1 MSEFAQNA
9 ANRKGCDAHHKRGLE
24 LLRAAFRFARVSQ
37 QAESQSANLLLLTWT
52 AGMLDAL
59 SYIRAHVFTANMTG
73 NLVLLG
79 IHLVERDFP
88 DAGRALL
95 ALFAFAAGCFV
106 AGLLILEKEDRGRPV
121 MPIGFSAEFIF
132 LLIFAG
138 LFQLDRTPGGYLL
151 QGALICTAAAALA
164 IQSVVVRRLNVSGVV
179 TTFLT
184 GTITTS
190 MLGVVRIVRKQKRTG
205 AGGERAEEVH
215 VALLLRMLAVYLAAV
230 VFATVLSSRVSWI
243 IAITPAVILAVVL
256 WRSTGEVDR
265 PE

>member
-1 MSEFAQNA
+1 MSEFAQNTS
-9 ANRKGCDAHHKRGLE
+9 K
-24 LLRAAFRFARVSQ
+24 
-37 QAESQSANLLLLTWT
+37 AESYSVNLLLLTWT
-52 AGMLDAL
+52 AGMLDGL

-79 IHLVERDFP
+79 IHLVQRDFP

-106 AGLLILEKEDRGRPV
+106 AGLLILQKQDRGQPV
-121 MPIGFSAEFIF
+121 MSIGFSAELIF
-132 LLIFAG
+132 LVIFAG
-138 LFQLDRTPGGYLL
+138 LFQLGRTPGSYLL
-151 QGALICTAAAALA
+151 QGALIFSAAAALA
-164 IQSVVVRRLNVSGVV
+164 VQSVVVRRLNVSGVV

-190 MLGVVRIVRKQKRTG
+190 MLGVVRIVRKQKRT
-205 AGGERAEEVH
+205 AKSGERAEEVH
-215 VALLLRMLAVYLAAV
+215 VALLLGMLAVYLAAV
-230 VFATVLSSRVSWI
+230 VFATVLSARISWI
-243 IAITPAVILAVVL
+243 VAITPAAIVAVVL